1 MLGPNYETL
10 VITERRASLN
20 RSLRGADAFL
30 KLLHV
35 LVILGH
41 ERRRLIRLGVT
52 AHPSA
57 EWFARQ
63 VTKAFPRDEAPWH
76 LNRDRDRAF
85 GIYAAHS
92 CDWNPRSSDR
102 RSVTLSFLICGEKLR
117 AADLCHR
124 CAMPAARRLSAQ
136 YIPPLRT
143 GDAA

>member
-1 MLGPNYETL
+1 MVGPNYKTL
-10 VITERRASLN
+10 VITERRACLD

-41 ERRRLIRLGVT
+41 ERRRLIRFGVT
-52 AHPSA
+52 APSA

-85 GIYAAHS
+85 GPAYTRCIRAIGIH
-92 CDWNPRSSDR
+92 DR
-102 RSVTLSFLICGEKLR
+102 PT
-117 AADLCHR
+117 
-124 CAMPAARRLSAQ
+124 AARSPCRF
-136 YIPPLRT
+136 
-143 GDAA
+143 